1 MHTSYLAFTLFLF
14 LQNLLVPS
22 QYSTSRKD
30 VVTLLGKRSYLGVHW
45 WRRDDAIVD
54 GDNDTEVRV
63 YQDYA
68 VSDNFTPRCL
78 NKTSCLELWQS
89 LDSLRIYLLSI

>member
-1 MHTSYLAFTLFLF
+1 MHTPYLAFTPFLF
-14 LQNLLVPS
+14 LRNLLVPS

-54 GDNDTEVRV
+54 GDKDTGVRV
-63 YQDYA
+63 YQGY
-68 VSDNFTPRCL
+68 NM
-78 NKTSCLELWQS
+78 LES
-89 LDSLRIYLLSI
+89 F